1 VEPIDARVWQRA
13 PAARRAKAR
22 LFPLA
27 LIKSILL
34 LYGAILRCSNAARAW
49 LESGNI
55 TQFLMFAENFS
66 LKSHFSAPDF
76 SRVGEGG
83 MWVVWPTR

>member
-1 VEPIDARVWQRA
+1 VRLAASASRA
-13 PAARRAKAR
+13 PG
-22 LFPLA
+22 
-27 LIKSILL
+27 KSEIVPFGADQEYLL

-66 LKSHFSAPDF
+66 LKSRFSAPDL

-83 MWVVWPTR
+83 MWVVWPAR